1 MKMNTLIALSVVA
14 AAALGACGTRP
25 TATAPAPQQSAAT
38 APTPKVATTVH
49 PYTPGQGTITAVM
62 PTPGSAAA
70 GGGAAGGGAAGGGT
84 AATQRLEIR
93 MDNGAVQYVDV
104 AGKDFEKGNRVVL
117 TQDKLIRKQ

>member
-1 MKMNTLIALSVVA
+1 MKTNTLIALSVVA

-70 GGGAAGGGAAGGGT
+70 GGGAAGGGT
-84 AATQRLEIR
+84 ATTQRLEIR